1 VSNLKAKF
9 SPALVVGIAAI
20 SVVLVSIAGSFTR
33 RIGLVEPHVWIR
45 STASK
50 EQSIE
55 KLSRTRALENTL
67 NGEVSHTAERMREA
81 TVLAVAA
88 SLCAVNQK
96 ASGRP
101 FQTVDQLL
109 IELKDKNLL
118 PPGLDRGSQSGTVL
132 SSNGTLSLR
141 YRLVPFGIEVLSL
154 GADKTSGPA
163 LIVRIPVDRD
173 GNEAAAIFVAEK
185 LEAVVI
191 PYAFAPSSEVIATGW
206 ERQRLPEQETN

>member
-1 VSNLKAKF
+1 MSNLKAKF
-9 SPALVVGIAAI
+9 SPAVVVAIVAI
-20 SVVLVSIAGSFTR
+20 SVVLVSIAGSVTR
-33 RIGLVEPHVWIR
+33 RIGLVEPHVWIG

-67 NGEVSHTAERMREA
+67 NGEVSRTAERLREA

-88 SLCAVNQK
+88 SLCAVTQK
-96 ASGRP
+96 ASGHP

-118 PPGLDRGSQSGTVL
+118 PPGLDRGPQSGTVL
-132 SSNGTLSLR
+132 SSNGTLYLR

-154 GADKTSGPA
+154 GVDKTSGPA
-163 LIVRIPVDRD
+163 LIVRVPDDKD
-173 GNEAAAIFVAEK
+173 GSEAAAIFVAEK
-185 LEAVVI
+185 LEGVII

-206 ERQRLPEQETN
+206 ERQRFPEQETN